1 MSNTLE
7 WRTTFLSGILL
18 QIITYLNFRINPNLY
33 ETGNVC
39 LSLLGTWS
47 GKEDSE
53 EWTCNSN
60 LLQLVVSIQGT
71 LSKNARTRPKIRTSP
86 DTNVGPNFSVQRV
99 VCVQNKFVI

>member
-1 MSNTLE
+1 MKNL
-7 WRTTFLSGILL
+7 F
-18 QIITYLNFRINPNLY
+18 LNFRINPNLY

-71 LSKNARTRPKIRTSP
+71 LCNLIRKIW
-86 DTNVGPNFSVQRV
+86 DF
-99 VCVQNKFVI
+99 